1 MQGCATGF
9 SVRKQESG
17 ACREQSV
24 SARRIPPHVGR
35 AVPFIGS
42 GRIHRTTGRLCGFEF
57 VLVKER
63 PGALSLWNAGDWQTR
78 LDRGV
83 QLIHSK
89 LEAGRLA
96 GRTDEV
102 QQFGRLLSTR
112 HRSVQ
117 LAGRGRLVVP
127 EGFREFLGVDPGGD
141 VMVVGAALCVELWQ
155 PAAWIQYLHENM
167 PEFHRL
173 FEGLSA

>member
-1 MQGCATGF
+1 VNSPFLQGEF
-9 SVRKQESG
+9 
-17 ACREQSV
+17 
-24 SARRIPPHVGR
+24 RRTLDERYRLSIPV
-35 AVPFIGS
+35 
-42 GRIHRTTGRLCGFEF
+42 EF
-57 VLVKER
+57 VGPLRGSALECILIKER
-63 PGALSLWNAGDWQTR
+63 PGALSLWNAGDWRTR

-96 GRTDEV
+96 GQTDEV

-127 EGFREFLGVDPGGD
+127 EGFREFLGVDPGGE

-155 PAAWIQYLHENM
+155 PAAWIQYLQENM